1 MYSVKEMFLTLQG
14 EGAHSGRPSVF
25 VRFAG
30 CNLWSGIERDR
41 ALAVCKFC
49 DTDFIGTNGR
59 GGGKFERAK
68 DLASAIKSMWR
79 GHESEEIWTVMT
91 GGEPLLQLDDALI
104 KACHDQGI
112 KISVE
117 SNGTVAAPDG
127 IDWLCVSPKANATLV
142 QTSGDELKLVYPQ
155 DENSPEAF
163 EHLDFDVF
171 SLQPRDDRFLGGYSR
186 AQFEGSPYREQAIKY
201 CLDNP
206 KWRLSLQTH
215 KWMNI
220 P

>member
-14 EGAHSGRPSVF
+14 EGAYAGRPSVF

-49 DTDFIGTNGR
+49 DTDFIGTNGK
-59 GGGKFERAK
+59 GGGKFEHAK
-68 DLASAIKSMWR
+68 DLAAAIKSLWM
-79 GHESEEIWTVMT
+79 GHDTEIWTVMT

-127 IDWLCVSPKANATLV
+127 IDWLCVSPKADAALV

-155 DENSPEAF
+155 ELNSPEDF
-163 EHLDFDVF
+163 EHMDFDVF
-171 SLQPRDDRFLGGYSR
+171 SLQPRDDRFQGGYSR
-186 AQFEGSPYREQAIKY
+186 APFKGSPHRDAAIKY
-201 CLDNP
+201 CLIHP

-215 KWMNI
+215 KWMDI

>member
-14 EGAHSGRPSVF
+14 EGAQAGRPSVF

-49 DTDFIGTNGR
+49 DTDFIGTNGT
-59 GGGKFERAK
+59 GGGKFERAE
-68 DLASAIKSMWR
+68 DLALAIKTHWK
-79 GHESEEIWTVMT
+79 GEGEIWAVMT

-104 KACHDQGI
+104 RACHDIGI

-117 SNGTVAAPDG
+117 SNGTLAAPDG
-127 IDWLCVSPKANATLV
+127 IDWLCVSPKADAPLV

-155 DENSPEAF
+155 DENSPEDF
-163 EHLDFDVF
+163 EHMDFGVF

-186 AQFEGSPYREQAIKY
+186 APFDGSPYREQAIKF
-201 CLDNP
+201 CLNHP